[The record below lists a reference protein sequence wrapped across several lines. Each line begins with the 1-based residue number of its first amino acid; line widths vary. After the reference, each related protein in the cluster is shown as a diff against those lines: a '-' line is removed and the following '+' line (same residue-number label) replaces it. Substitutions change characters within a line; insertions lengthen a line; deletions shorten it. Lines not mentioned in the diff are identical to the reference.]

1 MPGTCYVSW
10 LIINCV
16 LKTFVINKQV
26 NIFIKFY
33 PQDVCKRFAYGQYTN
48 CFPDRPNVPEGY
60 TYDSVIA
67 IPSRNNSKCKVFWLL
82 CHDPNELK

>member
-26 NIFIKFY
+26 IHKILTLRMCVRDL
-33 PQDVCKRFAYGQYTN
+33 PM
-48 CFPDRPNVPEGY
+48 
-60 TYDSVIA
+60 DSTPTV
-67 IPSRNNSKCKVFWLL
+67 SLT
-82 CHDPNELK
+82 DPRSLRGTLTTV